1 MFQRKQFH
9 FLINSTRIPGQ
20 ASIRS
25 YYAVTWNDDGDLIMP
40 HCTAYRLRG
49 HMGRILHLCQLFCN
63 LPIGS
68 RLSIRNLQ

>member
-49 HMGRILHLCQLFCN
+49 HTEFAIKSSTPPVEMRSQ
-63 LPIGS
+63 S
-68 RLSIRNLQ
+68 DAAAE